1 MTALNQEQQS
11 SIRAIYESRGF
22 TVEFMAEH
30 VALSKGGKVSK
41 LPNTMFLVNPKKEPP
56 GKSPD

>member
-22 TVEFMAEH
+22 TVEFMATH
-30 VALSKGGKVSK
+30 VALSKGGKITK
-41 LPNTMFLVNPKKEPP
+41 LPNTVFLVNSKKDTP